1 MYDYD
6 IGIFDILFWGAILA
20 TFVVQIM
27 VHSTYKKYAKI
38 DNMLGLTGEQ
48 VARQIL
54 ESKGIEGINIIPIE
68 GELTDCYDPKK
79 KELRLSQGV
88 FEGKSLSALGIAAH
102 EVGHACQDAEN
113 YGMLKLRNA
122 TAGGIMFA
130 DKLIWVVI
138 ITNIICAVLHMYAI
152 GLITLFLFLAYL
164 CFLLF
169 FQLITL
175 PCEFDAS
182 KRAETMLFNCGFV
195 AESER
200 KKIHDLLF
208 AAAMTYVAATA
219 VTLLNILRIVVG
231 RRR

>member
-1 MYDYD
+1 M
-6 IGIFDILFWGAILA
+6 IFDILFIVAILA

-27 VHSTYKKYAKI
+27 VHCKYKKYEKVA
-38 DNMLGLTGEQ
+38 NMLGLTGEQ

-54 ESKGIEGINIIPIE
+54 ESKGIEGINIIPID

-88 FEGKSLSALGIAAH
+88 FNGTSIAALGIAAH

-130 DKLIWVVI
+130 DKLIWAVI
-138 ITNIICAVLHMYAI
+138 IINIICAILDLTSI
-152 GLITLFLFLAYL
+152 GVVTLLLFLAYL

-169 FQLITL
+169 FQVITL

-219 VTLLNILRIVVG
+219 VTLLNILRIVAG

>member
-164 CFLLF
+164 
-169 FQLITL
+169 
-175 PCEFDAS
+175 
-182 KRAETMLFNCGFV
+182 
-195 AESER
+195 
-200 KKIHDLLF
+200 
-208 AAAMTYVAATA
+208 
-219 VTLLNILRIVVG
+219 
-231 RRR
+231 

>member
-1 MYDYD
+1 M
-6 IGIFDILFWGAILA
+6 IFDILFIVAILA

-27 VHSTYKKYAKI
+27 VHCKYKKYEKVA
-38 DNMLGLTGEQ
+38 NMLGLTGEQ

-54 ESKGIEGINIIPIE
+54 ESKGIEGINIIPID

-88 FEGKSLSALGIAAH
+88 FHGTSIAALGIAAH

-130 DKLIWVVI
+130 DKLIWAVI
-138 ITNIICAVLHMYAI
+138 IINIICAVLDLTSI
-152 GLITLFLFLAYL
+152 GVVTLLLFLAYL

-169 FQLITL
+169 FQVITL

-219 VTLLNILRIVVG
+219 VTLLNILRILFS

>member
-1 MYDYD
+1 M
-6 IGIFDILFWGAILA
+6 IFDILFIVAILA
-20 TFVVQIM
+20 TFIVQAI
-27 VHSTYKKYAKI
+27 VHSKYKKYAKV
-38 DNMLGLTGEQ
+38 DNMLGLTGEE
-48 VARQIL
+48 VAKQIL
-54 ESKGIEGINIIPIE
+54 ESRGISGINIVPIE
-68 GELTDCYDPKK
+68 GELTDCYDPRK
-79 KELRLSQGV
+79 KELRLSRGV
-88 FEGKSLSALGIAAH
+88 FEGKSLSSLGIAAH

-130 DKLIWVVI
+130 DKLIWAVI
-138 ITNIICAVLHMYAI
+138 IINIICAVLDLTSI
-152 GLITLFLFLAYL
+152 GVVTLLLFLAYL

-169 FQLITL
+169 FQVITL

-219 VTLLNILRIVVG
+219 VTLLNILRILFS

>member
-6 IGIFDILFWGAILA
+6 INLWDILFIVAILS
-20 TFVVQIM
+20 TFVVQGI
-27 VHSTYKKYAKI
+27 VHSKYKKYAKVE
-38 DNMLGLTGEQ
+38 NMLGLTGEQ

-54 ESKGIEGINIIPIE
+54 ESKGIDGIDIIPIA
-68 GELTDCYDPKK
+68 GELTDCYDPKRK
-79 KELRLSQGV
+79 QLRLSKGV
-88 FEGKSLSALGIAAH
+88 FEGKSLSALGVAAH

-113 YGMLKLRNA
+113 YGLLKLRNA

-130 DKLIWVVI
+130 DKLVIAVI
-138 ITNIICAVLHMYAI
+138 IINVICALLLSFNISGISILLVLGY
-152 GLITLFLFLAYL
+152 LF
-164 CFLLF
+164 FLLF

-208 AAAMTYVAATA
+208 AAAMTYVASTA
-219 VTLLNILRIVVG
+219 VTLMNILRLL

>member
-1 MYDYD
+1 M
-6 IGIFDILFWGAILA
+6 IFDILFIVAILA

-27 VHSTYKKYAKI
+27 VHCKYKKYEKVA
-38 DNMLGLTGEQ
+38 NMLGLTGEQ

-54 ESKGIEGINIIPIE
+54 ESKGIEGINIIPID

-88 FEGKSLSALGIAAH
+88 FHGTSIAALGIAAH

-130 DKLIWVVI
+130 DKLIWAVI
-138 ITNIICAVLHMYAI
+138 IINIICAVLDLTSI
-152 GLITLFLFLAYL
+152 GVVTLLLFLAYL

-169 FQLITL
+169 FQVITL

-208 AAAMTYVAATA
+208 AAAMTYIAATA
-219 VTLLNILRIVVG
+219 VTLLNILRLLFS